1 MTTAAETSPMA
12 APPIDD
18 RSVEQRIVDSLPLV
32 QYAVSDLTGRLPAHL
47 DRDDLVSAGLLGLA
61 QATRSWDPGRGVT
74 FERYARV
81 RIRGALL
88 DELRSVDWAT
98 RSVRAGARLVQAAAE
113 RLSTSVGGTA
123 SSEQVARELG
133 IPVAQVQRVLAEV
146 DRAKVQ
152 HLDALVVD
160 GEAPVTPAADDEPAA
175 RLLHREL
182 LGYLRDAV
190 VALPERL
197 RKVVVEYYFDERQMQ
212 DIAADLGVTE
222 SRVSQMRNEAVTM
235 IRAALAAELD
245 RGDEPRPA
253 APAQG
258 RAAMRLAAY
267 VAEVA
272 SASDYRT
279 RVGSQTASI
288 ADRIAAT
295 A

>member
-61 QATRSWDPGRGVT
+61 QAARSWDPGRGVT

-222 SRVSQMRNEAVTM
+222 SRVSQMRTEALNMLRQGIEAQYEAGEPEPAEGVVARR
-235 IRAALAAELD
+235 RAKYAAAIAEASAWED
-245 RGDEPRPA
+245 RISA
-253 APAQG
+253 APQ
-258 RAAMRLAAY
+258 
-267 VAEVA
+267 
-272 SASDYRT
+272 
-279 RVGSQTASI
+279 RVEDLVDAPTA
-288 ADRIAAT
+288 
-295 A
+295 